1 MKIYKYKA
9 QSLNGKTVNGVIE
22 AYDEFDAVTRIKQE
36 CPIVVSVE
44 EQKEKSGLLSKDI
57 GGKKKIKLK
66 QLALLCKQF
75 SIIIGS
81 GLPMVRAI
89 ELVAAQTEEKSLKR
103 ILQDVAGDVA
113 AGHSLADSFE
123 RKSEQIPITFIETV
137 RAGEESGTLETSFEN
152 LYDYFD
158 KSAKVHDKVVS
169 AMVYP
174 VFLLVIAVIV
184 VIILMTTA
192 IPMFAEQLAG
202 MDMELPL
209 VTQVIIIVSDF
220 MQAWWPFV
228 IGGISLIVLGIMMW
242 SKTPMGAKVI
252 SKLRLNIPVF
262 KVMEKM
268 NASSQFANTMT
279 TILAAGMSMSR
290 ALVITSRVIS
300 NYFISTSIRDMVSGV
315 EEGRRL
321 VDCMK
326 DCEYLPNLLVEMTG
340 VGEDSGNLEGT
351 LRTVADYYDNEVAIA
366 TTRMLSV
373 LEPGIILCMAA
384 VVIVIVL
391 GFYLPMFQM
400 YGGMGA

>member
-1 MKIYKYKA
+1 MNIYKYKA

-36 CPIVVSVE
+36 CPIVISVE
-44 EQKEKSGLLSKDI
+44 QQKEKGGLMAKQI
-57 GGKKKIKLK
+57 GGGRKIKLK

-89 ELVAAQTEEKSLKR
+89 ELVAAQTEEKTLRK
-103 ILQDVAGDVA
+103 ILLDVAGDVA

-123 RKSEQIPITFIETV
+123 KKGNQIPITFIETV
-137 RAGEESGTLETSFEN
+137 RAGEESGTLEVSFAN

-158 KSAKVHDKVVS
+158 KSAKVRDKVVS
-169 AMVYP
+169 AMIYP
-174 VFLLVIAVIV
+174 IFLMVIAVIV

-209 VTQVIIIVSDF
+209 VTQLLIVVSNF
-220 MQAWWPFV
+220 MKVFWPF
-228 IGGISLIVLGIMMW
+228 IIMGISLIVLGIIMW
-242 SKTPMGAKVI
+242 SKTPAGAKVT
-252 SKLRLNIPVF
+252 SKIRLNMPLF
-262 KVMEKM
+262 KNMEKM
-268 NASSQFANTMT
+268 NAASQFANTMC
-279 TILAAGMSMSR
+279 TILAAGMSMNR
-290 ALVITSRVIS
+290 ALVITSKVIS
-300 NYFISTSIRDMVSGV
+300 NYFISTAIRDMVSGV

-321 VDCMK
+321 VDCMS
-326 DCEYLPNLLVEMTG
+326 DCKYLPNLLVEMAG

-351 LRTVADYYDNEVAIA
+351 LRTVADYYDNEVALA
-366 TTRMLSV
+366 TSRMLSV
-373 LEPGIILCMAA
+373 LEPAIIVGMAGI
-384 VVIVIVL
+384 VIVLVL

-400 YGGMGA
+400 YGGMG